1 MIHLPAADLLRRAT
15 EDRLQLIERINP
27 RIHALLT
34 LTADD
39 ALLAANRLDTLGMW
53 GGPLHGMFVSVKD
66 NIEVAGVRTTWGSKT
81 HLDYVSRTDA
91 EVVSRL
97 RRCGAILVGKDNMAE
112 FAYGGTSQNEVSP
125 GVRNPW
131 DFTCIP
137 GGSSGGSGAAV
148 AAGLTDASLGTDT
161 AGSVRVPAAMCGV
174 VGLRPTS
181 GRVSNRGS
189 FEDSV
194 TFDTIGPLART
205 VTTVA
210 QVFAAIAGH
219 DPLDPCSVDRPLENF
234 LPGIGDGVRSL
245 RIGIPKNFYF
255 DAIEPDVEARVL
267 EAIRVFQTAGAEI
280 CDVIIPR
287 AEESHPRTS
296 LCLLAAD
303 MADLHRDRM
312 VNQRDL
318 IGAEVLR
325 RLEAGV
331 PVTGADYAQSLRWL
345 RDWRLE
351 VSRLFAGVDLI
362 LTPTTPLVATKIAA
376 SADMINATRQL
387 SRFTVGLGAAGF
399 PAMSVP
405 CGFDRQGLPVGMQL
419 VGAHFAE
426 PVLFRAGVEYQKRTD
441 FHMRRPTALES
452 V

>member
-1 MIHLPAADLLRRAT
+1 MTDNSAGGTARMATDERLRWI
-15 EDRLQLIERINP
+15 DQINP

-34 LTADD
+34 VTADD
-39 ALLAANRLDTLGMW
+39 ARGAANRLDSLGTW
-53 GGPLHGMFVSVKD
+53 GGPLHGMLVSVKD

-81 HLDYVSRTDA
+81 HWDYVSRADA

-97 RRCGAILVGKDNMAE
+97 RRSGAILVGKDNMAE
-112 FAYGGTSQNEVSP
+112 FAYGGTSQNEISA

-131 DFTCIP
+131 DLTRIP

-174 VGLRPTS
+174 VGLRPTV

-194 TFDTIGPLART
+194 AFDTIGPLART
-205 VTTVA
+205 VATVA
-210 QVFAAIAGH
+210 QVFAAIAGY
-219 DPLDPCSVDRPLENF
+219 DPQDPASVDRPLENF
-234 LPGIGDGVRSL
+234 LPGIGDGVRGL
-245 RIGIPKNFYF
+245 RIGIPRNFYF
-255 DAIEPDVEARVL
+255 EDIEPGVEACVL
-267 EAIRVFQTAGAEI
+267 EAIRVFQTAGAQV
-280 CDVIIPR
+280 CDVTIPR
-287 AEESHPRTS
+287 AEESHARTS

-303 MADLHRDRM
+303 MADLHRNRM
-312 VNQRDL
+312 KDQSGL

-331 PVTGADYAQSLRWL
+331 SITGADYAQSLRWL

-351 VSRLFAGVDLI
+351 VSGLFAGIDLI
-362 LTPTTPLVATKIAA
+362 LTPTTPIVATKIAA
-376 SADMINATRQL
+376 SADMISATRQL

-405 CGFDRQGLPVGMQL
+405 CGFDGQGLPVGMQL
-419 VGAHFAE
+419 IGAHFAE

-441 FHMRRPTALES
+441 FHARQCSGLKS
-452 V
+452 I

>member
-1 MIHLPAADLLRRAT
+1 MTDTPSTSVASRAT
-15 EDRLQLIERINP
+15 EERLQRIDRINP

-34 LTADD
+34 VMADD
-39 ALLAANRLDTLGMW
+39 ARRAANRLDSPGIW
-53 GGPLHGMFVSVKD
+53 GGPLHGMLVSVKD

-81 HLDYVSRTDA
+81 HLDYVSREDA
-91 EVVSRL
+91 HVVSRL

-112 FAYGGTSQNEVSP
+112 FAYGGTSQNEISA

-131 DFTCIP
+131 DLTRIP

-174 VGLRPTS
+174 VGLRPTV

-194 TFDTIGPLART
+194 AFDTVGPLART

-219 DPLDPCSVDRPLENF
+219 DPLDPASIDRPLENF
-234 LPGIGDGVRSL
+234 LPDIGDGVRGL
-245 RIGIPKNFYF
+245 RIGVPRNFYF
-255 DAIEPDVEARVL
+255 DDLEPGVEACVR
-267 EAIRVFQTAGAEI
+267 EAIRVFQTAGAQVCE
-280 CDVIIPR
+280 VTIPR
-287 AEESHPRTS
+287 AEESHAHTS

-312 VNQRDL
+312 KHQADL

-325 RLEAGV
+325 RLEAGL
-331 PVTGADYAQSLRWL
+331 PITGADYAQSLRWL
-345 RDWRLE
+345 REWRLA
-351 VSRLFAGVDLI
+351 VSRLFANIDLI

-376 SADMINATRQL
+376 SADMIAATRQL

-405 CGFDRQGLPVGMQL
+405 CGFDQQGLPVGMQL

-441 FHMRRPTALES
+441 FHARQCSGLKS
-452 V
+452 I